1 MEQEW
6 IRIKTREYTEN
17 FKTEN
22 GIGNKIRR
30 KETVSTMWL
39 PKAGKE
45 VDEKWAPKLKFIY
58 RGRDQLGDWG

>member
-1 MEQEW
+1 MGVMEQEW

-30 KETVSTMWL
+30 NETVSTM
-39 PKAGKE
+39 
-45 VDEKWAPKLKFIY
+45 
-58 RGRDQLGDWG
+58 